1 MHNYIFANSYILNF
15 KGTFK
20 RKCKSDQMQLS
31 NIILIGMPGSG
42 KSTIGIIL
50 AKKTAK
56 SFIDTDVMIQTN
68 EGRSLQAIID
78 HDGYMALRKIEER
91 NLLTLNYTD
100 HVISTGGSAA
110 YSDAAMNHLK
120 STGTIVFLN
129 VNLTTLT
136 KRIRD
141 FDTRGLAKRAD
152 QTFEDLFNERSSLYK
167 KYADIIIDNSDMNQ
181 DEVCEEIVKRIY
193 DS

>member
-1 MHNYIFANSYILNF
+1 MH
-15 KGTFK
+15 
-20 RKCKSDQMQLS
+20 LS

-42 KSTIGIIL
+42 KSTIGVIL

-56 SFIDTDVMIQTN
+56 AFIDTDVMIQTN

-78 HDGYMALRKIEER
+78 CDGYMALRRIEER
-91 NLLTLNYTD
+91 NLLTINYTD

-110 YSDAAMNHLK
+110 YSDAAMRHLK
-120 STGTIVFLN
+120 SIGTIVFLN
-129 VNLTTLT
+129 VNLITLT

-152 QTFEDLFNERSSLYK
+152 QTFEDLFNERYSLYR
-167 KYADIIIDNSDMNQ
+167 KYADITIDNSDMNQ
-181 DEVCEEIVKRIY
+181 DEVCKEIVKRI
-193 DS
+193 DQKKHTRA

>member
-1 MHNYIFANSYILNF
+1 MH
-15 KGTFK
+15 
-20 RKCKSDQMQLS
+20 LS

-42 KSTIGIIL
+42 KSTIGVIL

-78 HDGYMALRKIEER
+78 HDGYMSLRIIEER
-91 NLLTLNYTD
+91 NLLTLNCTD

-110 YSDAAMNHLK
+110 YSDAAMYHLK

-136 KRIRD
+136 KRIHD

-152 QTFEDLFNERSSLYK
+152 QTFEDLFNERYSLYK
-167 KYADIIIDNSDMNQ
+167 KYADITIDNSDMNQ
-181 DEVCEEIVKRIY
+181 DEVCEEIVKRLVVL